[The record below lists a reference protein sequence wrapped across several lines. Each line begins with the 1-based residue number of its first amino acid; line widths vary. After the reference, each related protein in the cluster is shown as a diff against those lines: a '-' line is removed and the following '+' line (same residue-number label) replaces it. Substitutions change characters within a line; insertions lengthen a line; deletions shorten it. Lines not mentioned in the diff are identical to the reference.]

1 MTFFKA
7 VQSYIGR
14 FFDFAP
20 SDEKKDELYYAK
32 VGWIILL
39 FGFGGFILWAS
50 FAPLDKGVSAQGIVI
65 TDGQRKVIQPA
76 LNGVID
82 AILVRDGDRVEAGQL
97 LIRMNQLQAL
107 AQRNGAMEA
116 IAGFK
121 AQIVGLEGSIANQKS
136 QLELTDRQLVGMRQL
151 AAEGY
156 VANNRLL
163 DLERTRAQIV
173 GSLFEN
179 RGNLDRTK
187 KQLEEL
193 QQRLPDYQFQLDN
206 ATIESPVAGN
216 VINLAVFTAGQV
228 VQAGAKLMEISP
240 ENQPLVVEAKVPVHL
255 IDKVYVGLPVEMLF
269 AAFNQRVTPK
279 IPGNV
284 TVVSADRTTDE
295 RTGEIFYKIQA
306 QVNQAGLSLLRDSK
320 VRPGMPVEVFVIT
333 GERTMMNYLFKPLFD
348 RIRTSLVEE

>member
-1 MTFFKA
+1 
-7 VQSYIGR
+7 
-14 FFDFAP
+14 
-20 SDEKKDELYYAK
+20 
-32 VGWIILL
+32 
-39 FGFGGFILWAS
+39 
-50 FAPLDKGVSAQGIVI
+50 
-65 TDGQRKVIQPA
+65 
-76 LNGVID
+76 
-82 AILVRDGDRVEAGQL
+82 
-97 LIRMNQLQAL
+97 MNQLQAL
-107 AQRNGAMEA
+107 AQRNGAIEA

-163 DLERTRAQIV
+163 DLERTRVQII

-193 QQRLPDYQFQLDN
+193 QQRLPDYEFQLDN

-269 AAFNQRVTPK
+269 AAFNQRITPK
-279 IPGNV
+279 IPGTV

-306 QVNQAGLSLLRDSK
+306 QVNQAGLNLLRDSK